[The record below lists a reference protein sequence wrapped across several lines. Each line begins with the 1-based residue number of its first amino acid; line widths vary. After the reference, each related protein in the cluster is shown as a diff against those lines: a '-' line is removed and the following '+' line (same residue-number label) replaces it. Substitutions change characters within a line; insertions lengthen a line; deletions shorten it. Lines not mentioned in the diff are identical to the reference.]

1 VVISRPIP
9 WDALIESIDP
19 ERPTSPQKKW
29 GTQQQ
34 RQLTDSCGGSP
45 RGLDEVVK
53 ETALDLNAETRNV
66 RSPPILPEAADFLQ
80 NFRPSA

>member
-1 VVISRPIP
+1 MILNDQRHRKKMG
-9 WDALIESIDP
+9 DP
-19 ERPTSPQKKW
+19 TAAPTS
-29 GTQQQ
+29 
-34 RQLTDSCGGSP
+34 DSCGGSP